1 MASKYD
7 GLARIIIQNVGGKE
21 NINSVAHCVTRLRFK
36 LKDESKANDEVLE
49 QTDGVLQIMHAGG
62 QYQVVIGPH
71 VTDVYD
77 AVLAVGHLSGAG
89 EVDLDGNPVDGGG
102 SDDRPKGVM
111 NIIMDLISG
120 ILQPILGVL
129 AAAGMVKGF
138 LALFAFLGW
147 MQTTD
152 GAYMLINAFADGFF
166 YFLPIILGYTSAKKF
181 GANPFIGMAMG
192 AALTYPS
199 MVSSTTGE
207 VLGSVLTGTPFE
219 MSYYL
224 TFFGI
229 PIIMPSSGYTSSVVP
244 IILSM
249 FVVAQMEKGFKK
261 VLPPSINFFMT
272 PMLTCVIGVILTYLV
287 IGPIAATLTNILL
300 MFFNFILDLPA
311 IGGTLGGLLIGGF
324 WQVLVIFGLHWA
336 IVPINLA
343 NLANQGWDTVLAGKV
358 ACEMA
363 QIAAVLV
370 IYLKSRDNK
379 VKSIALPSV
388 ITGFFG
394 TTEPAIYGVTL
405 PRMKP
410 FIFSCIGGAISGAF
424 AMTFQAKIFVAG
436 YSGIMALA
444 RYIDPTPGGYGI
456 SCAITAGIAMLIGFG
471 VTFLLTW
478 FFWDE
483 KKWEEKGAK
492 KKAA

>member
-21 NINSVAHCVTRLRFK
+21 NINSVAHCVTRLRFR

-62 QYQVVIGPH
+62 QYQIVIGPH
-71 VTDVYD
+71 VGDVYD
-77 AVLAVGHLSGAG
+77 TVLEVGHLTGAG
-89 EVDLDGNPVDGGG
+89 EVDLDGNPIDGGG
-102 SDDRPKGVM
+102 SQGTGPKTVSGV
-111 NIIMDLISG
+111 IMDLVSN
-120 ILQPILGVL
+120 ILQPILGPL

-138 LALFAFLGW
+138 LALFVFLGW
-147 MQTTD
+147 MDSAD
-152 GAYMLINAFADGFF
+152 GSYILINSFADGFF
-166 YFLPIILGYTSAKKF
+166 YFLPVFLGYTSAKKF
-181 GANPFIGMAMG
+181 GANPFIGMAIG

-199 MVSSTTGE
+199 MVNSTSGE
-207 VLGSVLTGTPFE
+207 VLGTVFTGTSFE

-229 PIIMPSSGYTSSVVP
+229 PIIMPASGYTSSVVP

-249 FVVAQMEKGFKK
+249 FVVAKLEKFFKNHIPAA
-261 VLPPSINFFMT
+261 VNFFLT
-272 PMLTCVIGVILTYLV
+272 PLLTCLIGVILTYLV
-287 IGPIAATLTNILL
+287 IGPVAATLTNVVLL
-300 MFFNFILDLPA
+300 VINAIFDLPSVGPIIA
-311 IGGTLGGLLIGGF
+311 GVVVGGC

-343 NLANQGWDTVLAGKV
+343 NIAANGYDMVMVGKV

-363 QIAAVLV
+363 QIAAVLA
-370 IYLKSRDNK
+370 IYLKSHDQKTR
-379 VKSIALPSV
+379 SLALPAV

-394 TTEPAIYGVTL
+394 TTEPAIYGVSL

-410 FIFSCIGGAISGAF
+410 FVFSCIAGAISGGIAVGLGGKVF
-424 AMTFQAKIFVAG
+424 TSG

-444 RYIDPTPGGYGI
+444 RYIDTSGTYGLQPVIGGAVAMAVG
-456 SCAITAGIAMLIGFG
+456 AVIA
-471 VTFLLTW
+471 FLLTW

-483 KKWEEKGAK
+483 KAWEAKGAK
-492 KKAA
+492 KTA